1 MSFSDRWQKPR
12 AIIVDMDGTLV
23 NVSSIRHYVVDIPV
37 DEEGVKKRQKDFD
50 SFHKA
55 SLFCPANW
63 DVVDKVQWY
72 WEARIDVLIVTARN
86 RNYEKTTRDWLH
98 KYAIPYNKLF
108 MRDVGDYRPD
118 VDVKRDILAEIEE
131 TWRVVHAIDDNPNVI
146 ALWEEKG
153 IPVTLVPG
161 WED

>member
-86 RNYEKTTRDWLH
+86 RDYEKTTRDWLH
-98 KYAIPYNKLF
+98 KYAIPHNKLF

-161 WED
+161 WDN